1 MAGPDPISRPAR
13 LTAAALLVLGAVACG
28 WLALASSP
36 VPRLGAS
43 PDSAD
48 QSRPGPARESASDA
62 ARATD
67 GVTLNEGPRHL
78 VIDLNTATAADLEV
92 LPRIGPALAQRII
105 EARDRAGGFSSLADL
120 DAVKGIGPRTL
131 EALRPHVRVGPRVPR
146 SSPTAGTP
154 TGSR

>member
-1 MAGPDPISRPAR
+1 MAGADPISRPAR

-36 VPRLGAS
+36 APWHRAS
-43 PDSAD
+43 PDAD
-48 QSRPGPARESASDA
+48 RQSAREAAHDASS
-62 ARATD
+62 ATD
-67 GVTLNEGPRHL
+67 GSVATSDGPRHL

-105 EARDRAGGFSSLADL
+105 EARDRAGGFTSLDEL

-131 EALRPHVRVGPRVPR
+131 EALRPHVRVGPRAPR
-146 SSPTAGTP
+146 PSPTPGTP

>member
-36 VPRLGAS
+36 TPGHRAS
-43 PDSAD
+43 PDLAD
-48 QSRPGPARESASDA
+48 ESGPGPARGSVADA

-67 GVTLNEGPRHL
+67 GVTLDDGPRHL

-105 EARDRAGGFSSLADL
+105 EARDRAGGFASLEDL

-131 EALRPHVRVGPRVPR
+131 EALRPHVRVGPRAT
-146 SSPTAGTP
+146 SSPATSPAP
-154 TGSR
+154 APR